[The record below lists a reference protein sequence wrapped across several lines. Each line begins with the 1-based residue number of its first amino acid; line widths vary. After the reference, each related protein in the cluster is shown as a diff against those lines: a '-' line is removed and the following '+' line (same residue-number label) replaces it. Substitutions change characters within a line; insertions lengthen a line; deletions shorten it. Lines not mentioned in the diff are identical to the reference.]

1 MKCFVGAGSVREENA
16 FSTALKWRI
25 TPVKLEWWDTVV
37 KDSRRLLRRYGLL
50 RENSENMN
58 L

>member
-1 MKCFVGAGSVREENA
+1 MKCFVVSGSARKKNEV
-16 FSTALKWRI
+16 STAWEWRI
-25 TPVKLEWWDTVV
+25 TSVNLEWWDTVV

>member
-1 MKCFVGAGSVREENA
+1 MKCFVGAGSAREENVS
-16 FSTALKWRI
+16 STALKWRI

-37 KDSRRLLRRYGLL
+37 KDSRRLLRKYGLL

>member
-1 MKCFVGAGSVREENA
+1 MKSFVGAGSAREENVS
-16 FSTALKWRI
+16 STALKWRI

-37 KDSRRLLRRYGLL
+37 KDSRRLLRKYGLL